1 MPLGENIFGTTTLG
15 DVQKTLTE
23 VLTTTAT
30 SLASVLDVQTF
41 KEAIT
46 TVMTSEAS
54 ETDKQTFY
62 ETILSTIQSSS
73 SVSDISAFAENLL
86 TIITSDISVEDMIG
100 ETEILR
106 TTAQVEATVTSPM
119 VYYKK
124 GILNEVDFS
133 QQLKDIYWGRVDPSD
148 LTLEISDA
156 DGTFSAL
163 ITAGEEFR
171 NRGMKFRIYEPLETP
186 QVKFLVYGKVIDYSL
201 SPGKIS
207 FTLALQN
214 LEEQDA
220 QIPKKLYETTDWTE
234 TPTNII
240 NPAQDLGKPYNI
252 VFGHAKKVP
261 LICVHS
267 NYTSD
272 YYDFIIGYGTIHS
285 NHNNKAT
292 TVNIYRNKVLVPS
305 NEYYIHG
312 GEATIQYTGSSFGL
326 TAGNPN
332 PYYLTIN
339 GQPVYFAFIRFLKEQ
354 IDFSGNN
361 PYELTADLW
370 GLKLSGS
377 TVERNFI
384 RCIQY
389 LLSNTAWGLGLT
401 VETAYFDAVAP
412 LMADRYCDG
421 FIGGSQFNAMDII
434 EELLFACQGRLFY
447 TADGKIGIDVE
458 VYDPKVK
465 GLFGWKDGKE
475 ENIISIDEYRKTA
488 VREAIKAFALQY
500 GYNAWEGSYIY
511 QNRRSVM
518 DFGEE
523 QVMESRFIRDH
534 TTADKI
540 TCFHKNRMTYGDTRL
555 SITVGMDG
563 RTHEI
568 GDIPKIV
575 IPDWSINSAFN
586 IRKLSRTANTFKWD
600 LTSYDAAM
608 FTYIVGDIPDDSNA
622 DDLPDFSNTAP
633 TAPTSLQKTGSGTDQ
648 ASDGSTIAY
657 FNVSAIAALA
667 TNKVTLVKFGYKKTG
682 ESFYTYVDGT
692 QSGTNWYAKI
702 NGLIP
707 GLYYDLIAV
716 AYNAFDLPSISNPTL
731 TSQLAPGDT
740 TAPAQPTGLSATQGI
755 GKITLSWTA
764 NTEKDL
770 NHYDI
775 YRGGIKIFETRDTKY
790 PDTNLSYGVSYTY
803 YIKAV
808 DNTGNPSPA
817 SSSVAQSP
825 RQTTTPD
832 IGDGAVETPKI
843 KDQAVTIPVDAYT
856 AGRVD
861 ISSGYWVTVQQCS
874 ITSTGAPIHI
884 TACLN
889 VWNTTA
895 NPSGITAQILRGST
909 PVYIVYNAFDI
920 AAGHQDSMS
929 FAVRD
934 TPGAGSFTYY
944 LQVYAVTTM
953 AVFNRSILLLEA
965 KK

>member
-30 SLASVLDVQTF
+30 SLASALDVQTF

-46 TVMTSEAS
+46 TVLTSEAS

-73 SVSDISAFAENLL
+73 SVSDISSFAENLL
-86 TIITSDISVEDMIG
+86 TIITSDISISDMIG
-100 ETEILR
+100 ETINLQ
-106 TTAQVEATVTSPM
+106 TTAQAIATVTSPM

-148 LTLEISDA
+148 LTLELSDA

-186 QVKFLVYGKVIDYSL
+186 QLKFLVYGKVVDYSL

-214 LEEQDA
+214 IEEQDA
-220 QIPKKLYETTDWTE
+220 SIPKKLYETTDWTE

-240 NPAQDLGKPYNI
+240 NPPQDLGKPYNI

-267 NYTSD
+267 NYDSD

-292 TVNIYRNKVLVPS
+292 TANIYRNKVLVPS

-326 TAGNPN
+326 TADASN
-332 PYYLTIN
+332 PYHLTIN
-339 GQPVYFAFIRFLKEQ
+339 SQTVYFAFVRFLKEQ
-354 IDFSGNN
+354 IDFSGN

-377 TVERNFI
+377 TVERNFV

-401 VETAYFDAVAP
+401 VETTYFDQVAP

-421 FIGGSQFNAMDII
+421 FIGASQFNAMDII

-465 GLFGWKDGKE
+465 GIFGWKDGKE
-475 ENIISIDEYRKTA
+475 ENIVSIDEYRKTA
-488 VREAIKAFALQY
+488 VREAIKTFTLQY

-511 QNRRSVM
+511 QNKRTVM
-518 DFGEE
+518 AFGEE
-523 QVMESRFIRDH
+523 QTMESRFIRDH

-540 TCFHKNRMTYGDTRL
+540 TCFHKNRMTYGDTKL

-563 RTHEI
+563 RTHEL

-575 IPDWSINSAFN
+575 IPDWSINSVFN
-586 IRKLSRTANTFKWD
+586 IRKMSRTLNTFKWD
-600 LTSYDAAM
+600 LTSYDVAM
-608 FTYIVGDIPDDSNA
+608 FTYIVGDLPDDSNA
-622 DDLPDFSNTAP
+622 DDLPDYSNTAS

-657 FNVSAIAALA
+657 FNVSAIAALSP
-667 TNKVTLVKFGYKKTG
+667 NKVTLVKFGYKKTA
-682 ESFYTYVDGT
+682 ESIYTYVDGT

-716 AYNAFDLPSISNPTL
+716 AYNAFNLASTGNPTL

-740 TAPAQPTGLSATQGI
+740 TAPGAPTGLVATAGI
-755 GKITLSWTA
+755 GIITLTWTK
-764 NTEKDL
+764 NTEKDI
-770 NHYDI
+770 NHYEI
-775 YRGGIKIFETRDTKY
+775 YRGWIKIADPDTTKWV
-790 PDTNLSYGVSYTY
+790 DTNLTYGVTYSYN
-803 YIKAV
+803 IKAV
-808 DNTGNPSPA
+808 DNTGNA
-817 SSSVAQSP
+817 SSFSSSANATPRKTQTNDLDDDQITYRKRQQLVEQSHP
-825 RQTTTPD
+825 MM
-832 IGDGAVETPKI
+832 IGVLSSESHTFTHNWGRRAMVMCSWVPLVGIEYPTLTI
-843 KDQAVTIPVDAYT
+843 KNQ
-856 AGRVD
+856 G
-861 ISSGYWVTVQQCS
+861 
-874 ITSTGAPIHI
+874 
-884 TACLN
+884 LN
-889 VWNTTA
+889 SFDVIVN
-895 NPSGITAQILRGST
+895 NPSYWAIKGELF
-909 PVYIVYNAFDI
+909 V
-920 AAGHQDSMS
+920 H
-929 FAVRD
+929 
-934 TPGAGSFTYY
+934 Y
-944 LQVYAVTTM
+944 L
-953 AVFNRSILLLEA
+953 
-965 KK
+965 